1 MASPHCRC
9 VTCFVVTVI
18 SLTCCGFVLQGGTD
32 SPDLEFVYADADIFN
47 NEIAELYSYT
57 EQPEFQL
64 NVKVNFTIIKGLLLK
79 IRRRMLYY
87 DCTHHEALSND
98 LIL

>member
-1 MASPHCRC
+1 MLNLLWIC
-9 VTCFVVTVI
+9 
-18 SLTCCGFVLQGGTD
+18 LQGGTD

-64 NVKVNFTIIKGLLLK
+64 NVKVNFTIIKSLLLK
-79 IRRRMLYY
+79 LSHKTVHY
-87 DCTHHEALSND
+87 DCIQHEASSNVD
-98 LIL
+98 LPEFTCYN

>member
-1 MASPHCRC
+1 MLFCNC
-9 VTCFVVTVI
+9 NKLNLLWIC
-18 SLTCCGFVLQGGTD
+18 LQGGTD
-32 SPDLEFVYADADIFN
+32 SPDLEFLYADADIFN

-79 IRRRMLYY
+79 TRRRTLYY
-87 DCTHHEALSND
+87 DCTQHEALSND